1 MDGLVVEK
9 QHIIEAVSL
18 SRFKIEWAK
27 VHIGVVERLVAQII
41 SENTDVIR
49 IDNNSN
55 PALVYIGPSQSF
67 PIELPLHIGDAVHN
81 LNSVT
86 DYLWTGLG
94 RASGSKNSGRSSFP
108 RDETRE
114 NLKNRVDNPRSA
126 DSSIYQSF
134 PQAKSF
140 ILDTI
145 NPCKRSDNPSLIWH
159 LNKLDNIN
167 KHRFIFIIAHLT
179 RFDREFNL
187 IGSDG
192 GRIHF
197 SSAATIQTPG
207 QPMPVG
213 LTPPVKTD
221 RDPKAIVDVVFGEAD
236 HFPGNPVIGTLSD
249 LTNSV
254 SHLLKLFEVAFL

>member
-1 MDGLVVEK
+1 MAPAVEK
-9 QHIIEAVSL
+9 QPIIDAITL
-18 SRFKIEWAK
+18 SKFKIEWAK
-27 VHIGVVERLVAQII
+27 VHIGVVERLVQQIA
-41 SENTDVIR
+41 SENTDIVR

-55 PALVYIGPSQSF
+55 PALVHIGPSQSF

-81 LNSVT
+81 LNNVT

-94 RASGSKNSGRSSFP
+94 RASSSKNAGRSSFP
-108 RDETRE
+108 REETRK
-114 NLKNRVDNPRSA
+114 NLEIRVDNPKGSDLA
-126 DSSIYQSF
+126 IYQSF
-134 PQAKSF
+134 PQAKTF

-145 NPCKRSDNPSLIWH
+145 NPCKRPDDPSLVWH

-167 KHRFIFIIAHLT
+167 KHRFILIIAHLT

-187 IGSDG
+187 VGSDG

-197 SSAATIQTPG
+197 SSEATIQTHG

-221 RDPKAIVDVVFGEAD
+221 QAPKAIVDVVFGEAD
-236 HFPGNPVIGTLSD
+236 HFPGKPIIDTLTD
-249 LTNSV
+249 LTNSIFK
-254 SHLLKLFEVAFL
+254 LLNLFEAAFL